1 MKKVILLG
9 DSIRMGYDKYVKDA
23 LAGVAEVYYPE
34 ENCKFAQYL
43 LRFVHDWKATGK
55 WPTDADIVHWNA
67 GLWDVLELYGEEPMT
82 GEAQYAEMIAR
93 IARQLRRLFPKA
105 KIVFAT
111 STSVQEEKYRPE
123 FKRHNEIIERYN
135 DIAIKALE
143 GSDCLINDLYSL
155 SLTLTD
161 SCWSDVTHFNTAD
174 GRKTMGGRVLDVIC
188 RELDITLVDNKA
200 DGSSHE
206 NYSEKNI
213 GQ

>member
-93 IARQLRRLFPKA
+93 IDRQLRRLFPKA
-105 KIVFAT
+105 KIIFAT

-123 FKRHNEIIERYN
+123 FKRRNETIARYN

-143 GSDCLINDLYSL
+143 ESNCLINDLYGL

-174 GRKTMGGRVLDVIC
+174 GRKAMGGRVLDVIC
-188 RELDITLVDNKA
+188 REIGIAASEINI
-200 DGSSHE
+200 E
-206 NYSEKNI
+206 NFVPEKYDDKNI
-213 GQ
+213 GS

>member
-23 LAGVAEVYYPE
+23 LAGVAEVYYPQ

-43 LRFVHDWKATGK
+43 LRFVHDWKAEGK
-55 WPTDADIVHWNA
+55 WPTDADLVHWNA

-82 GEAQYAEMIAR
+82 NEAQYAEMIAR
-93 IARQLRRLFPKA
+93 IDRQLRRLFPKA
-105 KIVFAT
+105 KIIFAT

-123 FKRHNEIIERYN
+123 FKRHNETIARYN

-143 GSDCLINDLYSL
+143 ESNCLINDLYGL
-155 SLTLTD
+155 SLTLAD

-174 GRKTMGGRVLDVIC
+174 GRKAMGGRVLDVIC
-188 RELDITLVDNKA
+188 RELDITLIDNNA
-200 DGSSHE
+200 DGSAHE

>member
-93 IARQLRRLFPKA
+93 IDRQLRRLFPKA
-105 KIVFAT
+105 KIIFGHALKNALIPVITYFGPMLAYIVTGSLVVEQIFAVPGIGDKFVNSITNRDYPLIMGTTIILAVFIVIMNLI
-111 STSVQEEKYRPE
+111 S
-123 FKRHNEIIERYN
+123 
-135 DIAIKALE
+135 DILYKVVDPRINLE
-143 GSDCLINDLYSL
+143 
-155 SLTLTD
+155 
-161 SCWSDVTHFNTAD
+161 
-174 GRKTMGGRVLDVIC
+174 
-188 RELDITLVDNKA
+188 
-200 DGSSHE
+200 
-206 NYSEKNI
+206 
-213 GQ
+213 